1 MKQFILKN
9 IVLVAI
15 LALTLVGSIVLM
27 FFCEGKRRTIAESM
41 ATIEE
46 NARTI
51 ESIDSARKPNSVAE
65 SETRIKADTE
75 TLAKKNIQIY
85 RHFGKP
91 YRPALLKLLKNIAS
105 PAELKTDLPID
116 PSLVAKPKPAPAPE
130 ETDEDAEGDEEEVAE
145 TKPATPEPPTDEEK
159 AVFECEL
166 DSSNLVKL
174 DSKTKQPTKV
184 NRVVLAF
191 DEDSLRAKLAEIY
204 AEVHQ
209 DAESDDTFVI
219 PDTIQSE
226 RAQLFEKL
234 FNAIIEAPEAVDPA
248 RAEDFRKA
256 AAAKFAQAFA
266 IFRDDVQ
273 DLTLENVTDR
283 VAHELFLD
291 ALGLPR
297 LMRQRDCKNYI
308 DYLYEK
314 YLSSDIIPG
323 LPEDDSLEKERYV
336 QDFIYGKNL
345 NRQAL
350 PVPEMVIPIIRNF
363 QIKEDLFRRMK
374 DAGIGKLNTMNAGA
388 FYGTTLDSDAEGP
401 ILSFTYTLEMTAS
414 MDAIDAFI
422 NSLQS
427 AYKTDR
433 VYVIN
438 DIKFSAPYED
448 LIIANDTVAGHVDSI
463 NNGISTTVRRAAG
476 ADSAIPGAPPVAANA
491 NNAAD
496 ADPQAAATLTYST
509 YELTDPH
516 HPEYGKTLI
525 GETRDEIKC
534 TIVVNYL
541 FYRADNITPQ

>member
-1 MKQFILKN
+1 MKKFILKN

-15 LALTLVGSIVLM
+15 LALTLVGSIVLL
-27 FFCEGKRRTIAESM
+27 FFCEDKRRTIAESM

-105 PAELKTDLPID
+105 PAELKTELPID
-116 PSLVAKPKPAPAPE
+116 PSLVAKPKPKVEPE
-130 ETDEDAEGDEEEVAE
+130 ETDEEAEEDEEEVAE
-145 TKPATPEPPTDEEK
+145 TKPATPAAPTDEEK
-159 AVFECEL
+159 AVFNPEK
-166 DSSNLVKL
+166 NL
-174 DSKTKQPTKV
+174 
-184 NRVVLAF
+184 VVLAF

-204 AEVHQ
+204 SEVHQ
-209 DAESDDTFVI
+209 DSESSDDTFVI

-226 RAQLFEKL
+226 RTQLFEKL
-234 FNAIIEAPEAVDPA
+234 FDAIIEAPEAVDPA

-273 DLTLENVTDR
+273 DLTLENVNDR

-314 YLSSDIIPG
+314 YLSSGIIPG
-323 LPEDDSLEKERYV
+323 LPEDDQIEKERLV
-336 QDFIYGKNL
+336 VDFIYGKNL

-374 DAGIGKLNTMNAGA
+374 DSGIGRLLSMTAGA

-401 ILSFTYTLEMTAS
+401 ILSFTYTLEMTGT
-414 MDAIDAFI
+414 MDAFDKFI
-422 NSLQS
+422 NSLQG
-427 AYKTDR
+427 AYKNDR
-433 VYVIN
+433 VYVIK

-448 LIIANDTVAGHVDSI
+448 LINANALVAAHMDSGA
-463 NNGISTTVRRAAG
+463 NNTAVVRRNAAAG
-476 ADSAIPGAPPVAANA
+476 QAIPGAPPAGANA
-491 NNAAD
+491 AQQTAAD
-496 ADPQAAATLTYST
+496 QTAAVLVST

-516 HPEYGKTLI
+516 HPEYGLPLI
-525 GETRDEIKC
+525 GENRDEIKC

>member
-273 DLTLENVTDR
+273 DLTLENVNDR

-323 LPEDDSLEKERYV
+323 LPEDSFEKERYV

-374 DAGIGKLNTMNAGA
+374 DAGIGKLNTMTAGA

-422 NSLQS
+422 NSLQG

-448 LIIANDTVAGHVDSI
+448 LIIANDIVAGHVDSV
-463 NNGISTTVRRAAG
+463 NNGTATTTRRTAG
-476 ADSAIPGAPPVAANA
+476 TDSAIPGAPPVAANA

>member
-9 IVLVAI
+9 IVLVVI
-15 LALTLVGSIVLM
+15 LALTLIGSIVLL
-27 FFCEGKRRTIAESM
+27 FFCEGKRRTIAEAM

-65 SETRIKADTE
+65 SETRIKADTD
-75 TLAKKNIQIY
+75 TLSKKNVQIY

-91 YRPALLKLLKNIAS
+91 YRQALLKLLKNIAS
-105 PAELKTDLPID
+105 PAELSTELPLD
-116 PSLVAKPKPAPAPE
+116 PSLVAKPKPKVEPE
-130 ETDEDAEGDEEEVAE
+130 EAETDEEAEVDEEEVAE
-145 TKPATPEPPTDEEK
+145 TKPSTPEPPTDEEK
-159 AVFECEL
+159 AIFNPEK
-166 DSSNLVKL
+166 NL
-174 DSKTKQPTKV
+174 
-184 NRVVLAF
+184 VVLAF
-191 DEDSLRAKLAEIY
+191 DEESLRAKLAEIY
-204 AEVHQ
+204 SEVHQ
-209 DAESDDTFVI
+209 DSESSDDTFVI

-226 RAQLFEKL
+226 RTQLFEKL
-234 FNAIIEAPEAVDPA
+234 FDAIIEAPEAVDPA

-273 DLTLENVTDR
+273 DLTLENVNDR

-314 YLSSDIIPG
+314 YLASDIIPG
-323 LPEDDSLEKERYV
+323 LPEDDQIEKERLV
-336 QDFIYGKNL
+336 VDFIYGKNL

-374 DAGIGKLNTMNAGA
+374 DSGIGRLLSMTAGA
-388 FYGTTLDSDAEGP
+388 FYGSTLDSDAEGP
-401 ILSFTYTLEMTAS
+401 ILSFTYTMEMTGTMEAF
-414 MDAIDAFI
+414 DKFI

-427 AYKTDR
+427 AYKNDR
-433 VYVIN
+433 VYVIK
-438 DIKFSAPYED
+438 DIKFSAPFED
-448 LIIANDTVAGHVDSI
+448 LINANAVVASHADSGA
-463 NNGISTTVRRAAG
+463 NNATAVRRTTTAG
-476 ADSAIPGAPPVAANA
+476 QAIPGAPPAGANA
-491 NNAAD
+491 AQQTAAE
-496 ADPQAAATLTYST
+496 QTATALVST

-516 HPEYGKTLI
+516 HPEYGQPLI

>member
-1 MKQFILKN
+1 MKKFILKN

-15 LALTLVGSIVLM
+15 LALTLVGSIVLL

-105 PAELKTDLPID
+105 PAELKTDLPVD
-116 PSLVAKPKPAPAPE
+116 PSLVAKPKPKVEPE
-130 ETDEDAEGDEEEVAE
+130 EVEDEDEERDEEEVAE

-159 AVFECEL
+159 AVFNPEK
-166 DSSNLVKL
+166 NL
-174 DSKTKQPTKV
+174 
-184 NRVVLAF
+184 VVLAF
-191 DEDSLRAKLAEIY
+191 DEDTLRAKLAEIY

-226 RAQLFEKL
+226 RAQLFERL
-234 FNAIIEAPEAVDPA
+234 FNEIIEAPEAVDPA

-266 IFRDDVQ
+266 IFREDVQ
-273 DLTLENVTDR
+273 ALTLENVNDR

-308 DYLYEK
+308 DYLYER

-323 LPEDDSLEKERYV
+323 LPEDSFEKERYV

-374 DAGIGKLNTMNAGA
+374 DAGIGKLNTMTAGA

-422 NSLQS
+422 NSLQG

-448 LIIANDTVAGHVDSI
+448 LIIANDIVAGHVDSV
-463 NNGISTTVRRAAG
+463 NNGTSTVRRAAG
-476 ADSAIPGAPPVAANA
+476 AESAIPGAPPVAANT
-491 NNAAD
+491 NAAD
-496 ADPQAAATLTYST
+496 TDPQAAAATLTYST

>member
-9 IVLVAI
+9 IVLAVI

-27 FFCEGKRRTIAESM
+27 VFCEGKRRTVTESM
-41 ATIEE
+41 ATIDE
-46 NARTI
+46 NARII
-51 ESIDSARKPNSVAE
+51 ESIDSARKPNSVEE
-65 SETRIKADTE
+65 SETKIKADTE
-75 TLAKKNIQIY
+75 VLSKKNVQIY

-105 PAELKTDLPID
+105 PAELKVELPLD
-116 PSLVAKPKPAPAPE
+116 PSLVAKPKPKVEPE
-130 ETDEDAEGDEEEVAE
+130 EGEEEGEEEVADA
-145 TKPATPEPPTDEEK
+145 KPATPEPPTDEEK
-159 AVFECEL
+159 AVFECAL
-166 DSSNLVKL
+166 DSGNMVKL
-174 DSKTKQPTKV
+174 DPETKQPADV
-184 NRVVLAF
+184 RRVVLSF
-191 DEDSLRAKLAEIY
+191 DEDTLRGMLADLYKEI
-204 AEVHQ
+204 HQ
-209 DAESDDTFVI
+209 ESEDDTFVI

-226 RAQLFEKL
+226 RSQLFEKL
-234 FNAIIEAPEAVDPA
+234 FNQIIEAPEVVNPA

-266 IFRDDVQ
+266 IFREDVQ
-273 DLTLENVTDR
+273 AHTLENVNDR

-308 DYLYEK
+308 DFLYEK
-314 YLSSDIIPG
+314 YLASDVIPG
-323 LPEDDSLEKERYV
+323 LPEDDPIERERLV

-374 DAGIGKLNTMNAGA
+374 DAGIKQLLSMNAGV
-388 FYGTTLDSDAEGP
+388 FYGSTMDSDAEGP

-414 MDAIDAFI
+414 MDAINAFI
-422 NSLQS
+422 NSLQG

-448 LIIANDTVAGHVDSI
+448 LINANAVVASHTDSL
-463 NNGISTTVRRAAG
+463 GTTVRRTTAQG
-476 ADSAIPGAPPVAANA
+476 GIPGAPPAD
-491 NNAAD
+491 NNATQQQTA
-496 ADPQAAATLTYST
+496 AEQAAAALSTST
-509 YELTDPH
+509 YDLTDPH
-516 HPEYGKTLI
+516 HPEYGKVLV
-525 GETRDEIKC
+525 GEVRDEIKC

>member
-15 LALTLVGSIVLM
+15 LALTLVGSIVLL

-65 SETRIKADTE
+65 SETRIKSDTE

-105 PAELKTDLPID
+105 PAELKTDLPVD

-130 ETDEDAEGDEEEVAE
+130 EGEEETEEEVAE

-323 LPEDDSLEKERYV
+323 LPKDDSLEKERYV

>member
-1 MKQFILKN
+1 MKKFILKN
-9 IVLVAI
+9 IVLVVI
-15 LALTLVGSIVLM
+15 LALTFVGSIVLM

-75 TLAKKNIQIY
+75 TMSKKNVQIY

-91 YRPALLKLLKNIAS
+91 YRQALLKLLKNIAS
-105 PAELKTDLPID
+105 PAELNTELPVD
-116 PSLVAKPKPAPAPE
+116 PSLVAKPKPAPAKEEGEE
-130 ETDEDAEGDEEEVAE
+130 ETEEEVAE

-209 DAESDDTFVI
+209 DSESSDDTFVI

-226 RAQLFEKL
+226 RARLFEKL
-234 FNAIIEAPEAVDPA
+234 FDAIIEAPEAVDPA
-248 RAEDFRKA
+248 RAEAFRTA

-273 DLTLENVTDR
+273 ALTLENVTDR

-308 DYLYEK
+308 DYLFEK

-323 LPEDDSLEKERYV
+323 LPEDDQIEKERLV
-336 QDFIYGKNL
+336 VDFIYGKNL

-363 QIKEDLFRRMK
+363 QIKEDLFRKMK
-374 DAGIGKLNTMNAGA
+374 DAGIGRLLSMTAGA
-388 FYGTTLDSDAEGP
+388 FYGSTLDGDAEGP
-401 ILSFTYTLEMTAS
+401 ILSFTYTLEMTGT
-414 MDAIDAFI
+414 MDAFDKLI
-422 NSLQS
+422 NSLHG

-433 VYVIN
+433 VYVIK

-448 LIIANDTVAGHVDSI
+448 LINANAIVAAHMDSGA
-463 NNGISTTVRRAAG
+463 NNTAVVRRSATAG
-476 ADSAIPGAPPVAANA
+476 QGIPGAPPVGANA
-491 NNAAD
+491 AQQTAAD
-496 ADPQAAATLTYST
+496 QTATALVST

-516 HPEYGKTLI
+516 HPEYGQPLI
-525 GETRDEIKC
+525 GENRDEIKC

>member
-9 IVLVAI
+9 IVLAVI
-15 LALTLVGSIVLM
+15 LVLTLIGSIVLM
-27 FFCEGKRRTIAESM
+27 IFCEGKRRTIAESM

-105 PAELKTDLPID
+105 PAELKTELPVD
-116 PSLVAKPKPAPAPE
+116 PGLVAKPKPVPAKE
-130 ETDEDAEGDEEEVAE
+130 EGDEEEEEGEEEVAE
-145 TKPATPEPPTDEEK
+145 SKPAAPAAPTDEEK
-159 AVFECEL
+159 AVFNPEK
-166 DSSNLVKL
+166 NL
-174 DSKTKQPTKV
+174 
-184 NRVVLAF
+184 VVLAF

-209 DAESDDTFVI
+209 DSESSDDTFVI

-226 RAQLFEKL
+226 RARLFEKL
-234 FNAIIEAPEAVDPA
+234 FDAIIEAPEAVDPA
-248 RAEDFRKA
+248 RAEAFRTA

-323 LPEDDSLEKERYV
+323 LPEDDPIEKEGRV
-336 QDFIYGKNL
+336 VDFIYGKNL

-374 DAGIGKLNTMNAGA
+374 DAGIGRLLSMTAGA
-388 FYGTTLDSDAEGP
+388 FYGSTLDSDAEGP
-401 ILSFTYTLEMTAS
+401 ILAFTYTLEMTGT
-414 MDAIDAFI
+414 MDSFDNFI

-433 VYVIN
+433 VYVIK
-438 DIKFSAPYED
+438 DIKFSAPFED
-448 LIIANDTVAGHVDSI
+448 LINANAVVGSHMDSGANSATV
-463 NNGISTTVRRAAG
+463 VRRNTTAG
-476 ADSAIPGAPPVAANA
+476 QAIPGAPPAGANA
-491 NNAAD
+491 AQQPAAD
-496 ADPQAAATLTYST
+496 QNAATLVAT

-516 HPEYGKTLI
+516 HPEYGQPLI